1 MPSAKGCDL
10 QMLSLICVATIP
22 VNTAPRM
29 LSKLELSVESVI
41 AACAIWRPGA
51 QRPYISEDVI
61 PAEHLS
67 VKKSLM
73 SMAQL
78 FEGGPLITEG
88 LHSAAIKPVSQ
99 EKIAA
104 VL

>member
-1 MPSAKGCDL
+1 M
-10 QMLSLICVATIP
+10 
-22 VNTAPRM
+22 
-29 LSKLELSVESVI
+29 I

-78 FEGGPLITEG
+78 SEGGPLITEG